1 MDLYEALY
9 TTRAMRRLKPDPIP
23 YEVRARILDAAIR
36 APNIEQGW
44 RFLLVDDAQ
53 IKAQLAPLS
62 LQAFER
68 QVGAPLEAGLAN
80 LRKRGYPDG
89 AGRTVRSG
97 VHLAHHFAEVPMA
110 FRNPV
115 FWGRTAVHTP
125 LRAPLATPQGARRA
139 VHSRTVQPSETPKR
153 RRNRGA
159 RPYHGRAEGSG
170 LWCVFG
176 AWSGNSV
183 KEVG

>member
-23 YEVRARILDAAIR
+23 YEVQARILDEAIR

-53 IKAQLAPLS
+53 IKAQLAPLY

-68 QVGAPLEAGLAN
+68 QVGAPLEEGRAN
-80 LRKRGYPDG
+80 LRKADTPM
-89 AGRTVRSG
+89 GRTVRSG
-97 VHLAHHFAEVPMA
+97 VHLAHHFAEVPKA

-115 FWGRTAVHTP
+115 FWGRTAVRTP
-125 LRAPLATPQGARRA
+125 LRAPLAPPQGALRA
-139 VHSRTVQPSETPKR
+139 SHSRTVQPSETPKR

>member
-1 MDLYEALY
+1 MDIYEAWY

-23 YEVRARILDAAIR
+23 YEVQACILDEAIR

-53 IKAQLAPLS
+53 IKAQLAPL
-62 LQAFER
+62 
-68 QVGAPLEAGLAN
+68 AP
-80 LRKRGYPDG
+80 
-89 AGRTVRSG
+89 
-97 VHLAHHFAEVPMA
+97 
-110 FRNPV
+110 
-115 FWGRTAVHTP
+115 
-125 LRAPLATPQGARRA
+125 PQGALRA
-139 VHSRTVQPSETPKR
+139 GHSRTVQPSETPKR

-176 AWSGNSV
+176 AW
-183 KEVG
+183 